1 MKDTPTFRLI
11 ERISNLLRSEERKQ
25 YAALGLQPV
34 HFQLLDYLTR
44 CNQFS
49 NTPVVVAEYLGL
61 TKGTV
66 SKSIQLLERKNYL
79 LKLPDANDR
88 RVTHLQITPQGEQ
101 LLNNIRPIDVFAKAQ
116 QSISNQNFTSLD
128 EALHAIL
135 CALQKANNTK
145 SFGVCHTCSNFIK
158 MDDHF
163 LCNLTQLPLNE
174 VDSIKICREH
184 RLNPAILNTLT

>member
-49 NTPVVVAEYLGL
+49 NTLVVVAEYLGL

-88 RVTHLQITPQGEQ
+88 RVTHL
-101 LLNNIRPIDVFAKAQ
+101 R
-116 QSISNQNFTSLD
+116 
-128 EALHAIL
+128 
-135 CALQKANNTK
+135 
-145 SFGVCHTCSNFIK
+145 
-158 MDDHF
+158 
-163 LCNLTQLPLNE
+163 
-174 VDSIKICREH
+174 
-184 RLNPAILNTLT
+184 